1 MTLTKCA
8 ASSELTR
15 NPHTY
20 SKYAVTTVANWPQRQ
35 QWRSPKPRIFRR
47 LRLVALAAL
56 SL

>member
-8 ASSELTR
+8 ASTELTR

-35 QWRSPKPRIFRR
+35 RLVSKKPRSSRH
-47 LRLVALAAL
+47 LRLVALAVL